1 MTTRDH
7 APLVMISAG
16 GTGGHLFPAEALA
29 GILRARGCRIML
41 VTDNRIGELAES
53 FPADEVVAIPA
64 ATPSG
69 RSPVAALK
77 ALVTLARGL
86 FQARRLIARAR
97 PDVVVGFGGYP
108 TVPPLLAGSFAGC
121 RTVLHEQ
128 NGVIGRAN
136 RFLASRVTHLAASVP
151 HLRGVSEAVS
161 AKIVMTGN
169 PVRAN
174 VLEAA
179 TIPYPAIDTDSPL
192 ELLVFGGSQGAR
204 VMSDIVPQGV
214 AALPDAL
221 RARLRITQ
229 QARPEDLD
237 RVREAYAASGVT
249 AEIEPFFRDLPGRIA
264 RSHLIIS
271 RSGAST
277 VSELAVIGRP
287 AILVPLPGAL
297 DQDQAANAAL
307 LADIGAALMLPQ
319 TEFTPQRLAQEL
331 ASRLGDAQGLTK
343 AAQAAKSAGIPDAA
357 ERLADLVMRL
367 ARAQG

>member
-1 MTTRDH
+1 MSGDKPR
-7 APLVMISAG
+7 VMISAG

-29 GILRARGCRIML
+29 GILRARGCTIML

-53 FPADEVVAIPA
+53 FPADAVVAIPA

-77 ALVTLARGL
+77 ALVTLARG
-86 FQARRLIARAR
+86 FFRARRLIARER

-108 TVPPLLAGSFAGC
+108 TVPPLLAGSLAGC
-121 RTVLHEQ
+121 KTVLHEQ

-136 RFLASRVTHLAASVP
+136 RFLAGRVTHLASSVP
-151 HLRGVSEAVS
+151 DLRGISEA
-161 AKIVMTGN
+161 AKAKTVMTGN
-169 PVRAN
+169 PVRPA

-179 TIPYPAIDTDSPL
+179 EIPYPAISADGPL

-204 VMSDIVPQGV
+204 IMSDIVPQ
-214 AALPDAL
+214 AIALLAPEL
-221 RARLRITQ
+221 RARIRITQ
-229 QARPEDLD
+229 QARPEDLE
-237 RVREAYAASGVT
+237 RVRGIYAQNGVT
-249 AEIEPFFRDLPGRIA
+249 GEVEPFFRDLPGRIA
-264 RSHLIIS
+264 RAHLIIS

-307 LADIGAALMLPQ
+307 LADTGAALMLPQ
-319 TEFTPQRLAQEL
+319 TEFTPQRLAEEL
-331 ASRLGDAQGLTK
+331 TTRLADPEGLTK

-367 ARAQG
+367 ARKQG

>member
-1 MTTRDH
+1 MPK
-7 APLVMISAG
+7 PLVMISAG

-29 GILRARGCRIML
+29 GILRARGCGIVL
-41 VTDNRIGELAES
+41 VTDNRIGELAER

-69 RSPVAALK
+69 RSPLAALR
-77 ALVTLARGL
+77 AVVTLARG
-86 FQARRLIARAR
+86 FFRARRLIARAR

-108 TVPPLLAGSFAGC
+108 TVPPLLAGSLAGC

-136 RFLASRVTHLAASVP
+136 RFLAGRVTHLASSVP
-151 HLRGVSEAVS
+151 ELRGISDAMK
-161 AKIVMTGN
+161 AKLVMTGN

-179 TIPYPAIDTDSPL
+179 KIPYPAINADSLL

-204 VMSDIVPQGV
+204 IMSDIVPQ
-214 AALPDAL
+214 AIALLTPEM
-221 RARLRITQ
+221 RARIRITQ
-229 QARPEDLD
+229 QARPEDLE
-237 RVREAYAASGVT
+237 RVRDVYAQNGVS
-249 AEIEPFFRDLPGRIA
+249 AEIAPFFRDLPGRIA
-264 RSHLIIS
+264 RSHLVIS

-307 LADIGAALMLPQ
+307 LSDAGAALMLPQ

-331 ASRLGDAQGLTK
+331 TSRLADPEGLTK

-367 ARAQG
+367 ARKQG